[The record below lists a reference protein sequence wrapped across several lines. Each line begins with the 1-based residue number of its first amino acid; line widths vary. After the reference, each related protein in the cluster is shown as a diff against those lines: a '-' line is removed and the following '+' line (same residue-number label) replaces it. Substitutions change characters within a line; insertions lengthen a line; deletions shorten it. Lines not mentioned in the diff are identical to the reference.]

1 MSSLGDAC
9 TSSFHLSCNT
19 FTMRAKFS
27 FRLYRWRGVKND
39 KLTFPKSYKNE
50 LKNKL
55 EKMYWTHYQK
65 KEHKM
70 YKSIFITEI
79 LTIGCHRVSIT
90 DCLCFGTRSSSFI
103 CSHGTYGKR
112 QFVSKICL
120 ICWCLCCSLFVWHYF
135 LFHSI
140 FDISQTCSICKPN

>member
-9 TSSFHLSCNT
+9 TSSFHLSRNT

-55 EKMYWTHYQK
+55 EKVYWTHYQK

-70 YKSIFITEI
+70 YKSIFFTEI

-103 CSHGTYGKR
+103 CSHGTYGK
-112 QFVSKICL
+112 KA
-120 ICWCLCCSLFVWHYF
+120 
-135 LFHSI
+135 
-140 FDISQTCSICKPN
+140 ICKQDLLNLLMFVLWSIRLTLSFVPQHFWH